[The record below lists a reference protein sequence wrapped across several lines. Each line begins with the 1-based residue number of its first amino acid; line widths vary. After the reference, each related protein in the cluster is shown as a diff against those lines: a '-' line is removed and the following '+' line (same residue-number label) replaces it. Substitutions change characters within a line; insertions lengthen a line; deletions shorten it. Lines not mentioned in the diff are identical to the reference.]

1 MFLSLFRLI
10 YGIIGGMN
18 KYMQN
23 QGLLSQAQLP
33 VQPPV
38 QLPVQPMQPLVQ
50 APVQAPVQPLGLLKQ
65 DPKQEIGQNF
75 KKQIQDHLVL
85 REGNKE
91 ESYLDSL
98 DKLTAGIG
106 HLLSPEEAKLY
117 PEGTVVPEEI
127 RNAWFEADSAKATK
141 AAYDQAQEIQAPS
154 LIPALT
160 SVNFQLGTAWTEKF
174 PTAYE
179 HLKNGNY
186 ESAIQ
191 EIENTSEGS
200 GKLSTWNK
208 QTPVRVKD
216 FVASIRELAKLKQR
230 ANQ

>member
-1 MFLSLFRLI
+1 
-10 YGIIGGMN
+10 MN
-18 KYMQN
+18 LQN
-23 QGLLSQAQLP
+23 QGLLSQAQPL

-38 QLPVQPMQPLVQ
+38 QPMQASVQ
-50 APVQAPVQPLGLLKQ
+50 SPVQAPGLLKQ
-65 DPKQEIGQNF
+65 DPNEEMRQTF
-75 KKQIQDHLVL
+75 RKKIQDHLVL

-91 ESYLDSL
+91 KSYLDSL
-98 DKLTAGIG
+98 GKLTAGIG

-117 PEGTVVPEEI
+117 PEGTVIPEEI
-127 RNAWFEADSAKATK
+127 RNNWFEADSAKATK

-200 GKLSTWNK
+200 GKLSDWNK

-230 ANQ
+230 VNQ

>member
-1 MFLSLFRLI
+1 
-10 YGIIGGMN
+10 MN
-18 KYMQN
+18 LQN
-23 QGLLSQAQLP
+23 QGLLSQAQPL

-38 QLPVQPMQPLVQ
+38 QPMQASVQ
-50 APVQAPVQPLGLLKQ
+50 SPVQAPGLLKQ
-65 DPKQEIGQNF
+65 DPNEEMRQTF
-75 KKQIQDHLVL
+75 RKKIQDHLVL

-91 ESYLDSL
+91 KSYLDSL
-98 DKLTAGIG
+98 GKLTAGIG

-127 RNAWFEADSAKATK
+127 RNNWFEADSAKATK
-141 AAYDQAQEIQAPS
+141 AAYDQAQEIQALS

-200 GKLSTWNK
+200 GKLSDWNK

-230 ANQ
+230 VNQ

>member
-1 MFLSLFRLI
+1 
-10 YGIIGGMN
+10 MN
-18 KYMQN
+18 LQN
-23 QGLLSQAQLP
+23 QGLLGQAQPL

-38 QLPVQPMQPLVQ
+38 QPMQTSVQ
-50 APVQAPVQPLGLLKQ
+50 SPVQAPGLLKQ
-65 DPKQEIGQNF
+65 DPNEEMRQTF
-75 KKQIQDHLVL
+75 RKKIQDHLVL

-91 ESYLDSL
+91 KSYLDSL
-98 DKLTAGIG
+98 GKLTAGIG

-117 PEGTVVPEEI
+117 PEGTVIPEEI
-127 RNAWFEADSAKATK
+127 RNNWFEADSAKATK
-141 AAYDQAQEIQAPS
+141 AAYDQAQEIQALS

-200 GKLSTWNK
+200 GKLSDWNK

-230 ANQ
+230 VNQ

>member
-1 MFLSLFRLI
+1 
-10 YGIIGGMN
+10 MN
-18 KYMQN
+18 LQN
-23 QGLLSQAQLP
+23 PQQGLLGQLHLNNNQAQP
-33 VQPPV
+33 PTSRYNQPIPNK
-38 QLPVQPMQPLVQ
+38 QG
-50 APVQAPVQPLGLLKQ
+50 GLLKQ
-65 DPKQEIGQNF
+65 GPEQMQQMKLQEDGQNL

-98 DKLTAGIG
+98 GILHAGIG
-106 HLLSPEEAKLY
+106 HRLSKEEQQLY
-117 PEGTVVPEEI
+117 PKGTVVPEEV
-127 RNAWFEADSAKATK
+127 RNAWFEDDSAKSTK
-141 AAYDQAQEIQAPS
+141 AAYDQAQELQAPS
-154 LIPALT
+154 LIPALA

-208 QTPVRVKD
+208 QTPVRVTD
-216 FVASIRELAKLKQR
+216 FVAAIRELAQSKQR
-230 ANQ
+230 A

>member
-1 MFLSLFRLI
+1 
-10 YGIIGGMN
+10 MN
-18 KYMQN
+18 TYMQN
-23 QGLLSQAQLP
+23 QGLLGQAQPSVQLP

-38 QLPVQPMQPLVQ
+38 QPMQAAVQ
-50 APVQAPVQPLGLLKQ
+50 APVQAPGLLKQ
-65 DPKQEIGQNF
+65 DPNEEMRQTF
-75 KKQIQDHLVL
+75 RKQIQDELVIS
-85 REGNKE
+85 EGNKE

-98 DKLTAGIG
+98 GILHAGIG
-106 HLLSPEEAKLY
+106 HKLLPEETKLY
-117 PEGTVVPEEI
+117 PKGTVVPEEV
-127 RNAWFEADSAKATK
+127 RNNWFEADSAKATK

-154 LIPALT
+154 LIPALA
-160 SVNFQLGTAWTEKF
+160 SVNFQLGTSWTEKF

-208 QTPVRVKD
+208 QTPVRVAN
-216 FVASIRELAKLKQR
+216 FVASIRKLAQLKQR
-230 ANQ
+230 VNQ

>member
-1 MFLSLFRLI
+1 
-10 YGIIGGMN
+10 MN
-18 KYMQN
+18 LQN
-23 QGLLSQAQLP
+23 QGLLSQAQPL

-38 QLPVQPMQPLVQ
+38 QPMQ
-50 APVQAPVQPLGLLKQ
+50 APVQDPVQASVQPPGLLKQ
-65 DPKQEIGQNF
+65 DPNEEMRQTF
-75 KKQIQDHLVL
+75 RKQIQDHLIL

-91 ESYLDSL
+91 KSYLDSL
-98 DKLTAGIG
+98 GKLTAGIG

-117 PEGTVVPEEI
+117 PKGTVVPEEI
-127 RNAWFEADSAKATK
+127 RNNWFEADSAKATK

-154 LIPALT
+154 LIPALV

-200 GKLSTWNK
+200 GKLSDWNK

-216 FVASIRELAKLKQR
+216 FVSSIRELAQLKQR

>member
-1 MFLSLFRLI
+1 
-10 YGIIGGMN
+10 MN
-18 KYMQN
+18 LQN
-23 QGLLSQAQLP
+23 QGLLGQAQPL
-33 VQPPV
+33 VQP
-38 QLPVQPMQPLVQ
+38 LVQPMQPPVQ
-50 APVQAPVQPLGLLKQ
+50 SPVQAPGLLKQ
-65 DPKQEIGQNF
+65 DPNEEMRQTF
-75 KKQIQDHLVL
+75 RKKIQDHLVL

-91 ESYLDSL
+91 KSYLDSL
-98 DKLTAGIG
+98 GKLTAGIG

-127 RNAWFEADSAKATK
+127 RNNWFEADSAKATK
-141 AAYDQAQEIQAPS
+141 AAYDQAQEIQALS

-200 GKLSTWNK
+200 GKLSDWNK

-230 ANQ
+230 VNQ

>member
-1 MFLSLFRLI
+1 
-10 YGIIGGMN
+10 MN
-18 KYMQN
+18 LQN
-23 QGLLSQAQLP
+23 QGLLGQAQPL

-38 QLPVQPMQPLVQ
+38 QSPVQPMQASVQ
-50 APVQAPVQPLGLLKQ
+50 SPVQAPGLLKQ
-65 DPKQEIGQNF
+65 DPNEEMRQTF

-91 ESYLDSL
+91 KSYLDSL
-98 DKLTAGIG
+98 GKLTAGIG

-117 PEGTVVPEEI
+117 PEGTVIPEEI
-127 RNAWFEADSAKATK
+127 RNNWFEADSAKATK

-200 GKLSTWNK
+200 GKLSDWNK

-230 ANQ
+230 VNQ

>member
-1 MFLSLFRLI
+1 
-10 YGIIGGMN
+10 MN
-18 KYMQN
+18 LQN
-23 QGLLSQAQLP
+23 QGLLGQAQP
-33 VQPPV
+33 FVQPPV
-38 QLPVQPMQPLVQ
+38 QPMQASVQ
-50 APVQAPVQPLGLLKQ
+50 SPVQAPGLLKQ
-65 DPKQEIGQNF
+65 DPNEEMRQTF
-75 KKQIQDHLVL
+75 RKKIQDHLVL

-91 ESYLDSL
+91 KSYLDSL
-98 DKLTAGIG
+98 GKLTAGIG

-127 RNAWFEADSAKATK
+127 RNNWFEADSAKATK

-200 GKLSTWNK
+200 GKLSNWNK

-230 ANQ
+230 VNQ

>member
-1 MFLSLFRLI
+1 
-10 YGIIGGMN
+10 MN
-18 KYMQN
+18 LPN
-23 QGLLSQAQLP
+23 QGLLNQAQPL

-38 QLPVQPMQPLVQ
+38 QPMQ
-50 APVQAPVQPLGLLKQ
+50 APVQDPVQASVQPPGLLKQ
-65 DPKQEIGQNF
+65 DPNEEMRQTF
-75 KKQIQDHLVL
+75 RKQIQDHLIL

-91 ESYLDSL
+91 KSYLDSL
-98 DKLTAGIG
+98 GKLTAGIG

-117 PEGTVVPEEI
+117 PKGTVVPEEI
-127 RNAWFEADSAKATK
+127 RNNWFEADSAKATK

-154 LIPALT
+154 LIPALV

-200 GKLSTWNK
+200 GKLSDWNK

-216 FVASIRELAKLKQR
+216 FVSSIRELAQLKQR

>member
-1 MFLSLFRLI
+1 
-10 YGIIGGMN
+10 MN
-18 KYMQN
+18 LPN
-23 QGLLSQAQLP
+23 QGLLNQAQPL

-38 QLPVQPMQPLVQ
+38 QPMQASVQ
-50 APVQAPVQPLGLLKQ
+50 VPVQASVQPPGLLKQ
-65 DPKQEIGQNF
+65 DPNEEMRQTF
-75 KKQIQDHLVL
+75 RKQIQDHLVL

-91 ESYLDSL
+91 KSYLDSL
-98 DKLTAGIG
+98 GKLTAGIG

-127 RNAWFEADSAKATK
+127 RNNWFEADSAKATK

-200 GKLSTWNK
+200 GKLSNWNK

-230 ANQ
+230 VNQ

>member
-1 MFLSLFRLI
+1 
-10 YGIIGGMN
+10 MN
-18 KYMQN
+18 LQN
-23 QGLLSQAQLP
+23 QGLLSQAQPL

-38 QLPVQPMQPLVQ
+38 QPMQASVQ
-50 APVQAPVQPLGLLKQ
+50 SPVQAPGLLKQ
-65 DPKQEIGQNF
+65 DPNEEMRQTF
-75 KKQIQDHLVL
+75 RKKIQDHLVL

-91 ESYLDSL
+91 KSYLDSL
-98 DKLTAGIG
+98 GKLTAGIG

-117 PEGTVVPEEI
+117 PEGTVIPEEI
-127 RNAWFEADSAKATK
+127 RNNWFEADSAKATK
-141 AAYDQAQEIQAPS
+141 AAYDQAQEIQALS

-200 GKLSTWNK
+200 GKLSDWNK

-230 ANQ
+230 VNQ

>member
-1 MFLSLFRLI
+1 
-10 YGIIGGMN
+10 MN
-18 KYMQN
+18 LPN
-23 QGLLSQAQLP
+23 QGLLNQAQPL

-38 QLPVQPMQPLVQ
+38 QPMQSSVQ
-50 APVQAPVQPLGLLKQ
+50 APVQAPGLLKQ
-65 DPKQEIGQNF
+65 DPNEEMRQTF
-75 KKQIQDHLVL
+75 RKQIQDHLIL

-91 ESYLDSL
+91 KSYLDSL
-98 DKLTAGIG
+98 GKLTAGIG

-117 PEGTVVPEEI
+117 PKGTVVPEEI
-127 RNAWFEADSAKATK
+127 RNNWFEADSAKATK

-154 LIPALT
+154 LIPALV

-200 GKLSTWNK
+200 GKLSDWNK

-216 FVASIRELAKLKQR
+216 FVSSIRELAQLKQR

>member
-1 MFLSLFRLI
+1 
-10 YGIIGGMN
+10 MN
-18 KYMQN
+18 LPN
-23 QGLLSQAQLP
+23 QGLLNQAQPL

-38 QLPVQPMQPLVQ
+38 QPMQ
-50 APVQAPVQPLGLLKQ
+50 APVQDPVQASVQPPGLLKQ
-65 DPKQEIGQNF
+65 DPNEEMRQTF
-75 KKQIQDHLVL
+75 RKQIQDHLIL

-91 ESYLDSL
+91 KSYLDSL
-98 DKLTAGIG
+98 GKLTAGIG

-117 PEGTVVPEEI
+117 PKGTVVPEEI
-127 RNAWFEADSAKATK
+127 RNNWFEADSAKATK

-200 GKLSTWNK
+200 GKLSDWNK

-216 FVASIRELAKLKQR
+216 FVSSIRELAQLKQR

>member
-1 MFLSLFRLI
+1 
-10 YGIIGGMN
+10 MN
-18 KYMQN
+18 LQN
-23 QGLLSQAQLP
+23 QGLLSQAQPL
-33 VQPPV
+33 VQP
-38 QLPVQPMQPLVQ
+38 PVQPMQPPVQ
-50 APVQAPVQPLGLLKQ
+50 APVQAPGLLKQ
-65 DPKQEIGQNF
+65 DPNEEMRQTF
-75 KKQIQDHLVL
+75 RKKIQDHLVL

-91 ESYLDSL
+91 KSYLDSL
-98 DKLTAGIG
+98 GKLTAGIG

-127 RNAWFEADSAKATK
+127 RNNWFEADSAKATK

-200 GKLSTWNK
+200 GKLSDWNK

-230 ANQ
+230 VNQ

>member
-23 QGLLSQAQLP
+23 QGLLSQAQPP

>member
-1 MFLSLFRLI
+1 
-10 YGIIGGMN
+10 MN
-18 KYMQN
+18 LQN
-23 QGLLSQAQLP
+23 QGLLGQAQPL

-38 QLPVQPMQPLVQ
+38 QPMQTSVQ
-50 APVQAPVQPLGLLKQ
+50 SPVQAPGLLKQ
-65 DPKQEIGQNF
+65 DPNEEMRQTF
-75 KKQIQDHLVL
+75 RKKIQDHLVL

-91 ESYLDSL
+91 KSYLDSL
-98 DKLTAGIG
+98 GKLTAGIG

-117 PEGTVVPEEI
+117 PEGTVIPEEI
-127 RNAWFEADSAKATK
+127 RNNWFEADSAKATK

-200 GKLSTWNK
+200 GKLSNWNK

-230 ANQ
+230 VNQ

>member
-1 MFLSLFRLI
+1 
-10 YGIIGGMN
+10 MN
-18 KYMQN
+18 LQN
-23 QGLLSQAQLP
+23 QGLLGQAQPL

-38 QLPVQPMQPLVQ
+38 QPMQASVQ
-50 APVQAPVQPLGLLKQ
+50 SPVQAPGLLKQ
-65 DPKQEIGQNF
+65 DPNEEMRQTF
-75 KKQIQDHLVL
+75 RKKIQDHLVL

-91 ESYLDSL
+91 KSYLDSL
-98 DKLTAGIG
+98 GKLTAGIG

-117 PEGTVVPEEI
+117 TEGTVVPEET
-127 RNAWFEADSAKATK
+127 RNNWFEADSAKATK
-141 AAYDQAQEIQAPS
+141 AAYDQAQEIQALS

-200 GKLSTWNK
+200 GKLSDWNK

-230 ANQ
+230 VNQ

>member
-1 MFLSLFRLI
+1 
-10 YGIIGGMN
+10 MN
-18 KYMQN
+18 LQN
-23 QGLLSQAQLP
+23 QGLLGQAQPL

-38 QLPVQPMQPLVQ
+38 QPMQTSVQ
-50 APVQAPVQPLGLLKQ
+50 SPVQAPGLLKQ
-65 DPKQEIGQNF
+65 DPNEEMRQTF
-75 KKQIQDHLVL
+75 RKKIQDHLVL

-91 ESYLDSL
+91 KSYLDSL
-98 DKLTAGIG
+98 GKLTAGIG

-127 RNAWFEADSAKATK
+127 RNNWFEADSAKATK

-200 GKLSTWNK
+200 GKLSDWNK

-230 ANQ
+230 VNQ

>member
-1 MFLSLFRLI
+1 
-10 YGIIGGMN
+10 
-18 KYMQN
+18 MQN
-23 QGLLSQAQLP
+23 QGLLGQAQPSVQLP

-38 QLPVQPMQPLVQ
+38 QPMQAAVQ
-50 APVQAPVQPLGLLKQ
+50 APVQAPGLLKQ
-65 DPKQEIGQNF
+65 DPNEEMRQTF
-75 KKQIQDHLVL
+75 RKQIQDHLVL

-117 PEGTVVPEEI
+117 PKGTVVPEEV

-154 LIPALT
+154 LIPALA

-208 QTPVRVKD
+208 QTPVRVAN
-216 FVASIRELAKLKQR
+216 FVASIRKLAQLKQR
-230 ANQ
+230 VNQ

>member
-1 MFLSLFRLI
+1 
-10 YGIIGGMN
+10 MN
-18 KYMQN
+18 LPN
-23 QGLLSQAQLP
+23 QGLLNQAQPL

-38 QLPVQPMQPLVQ
+38 QPMQ
-50 APVQAPVQPLGLLKQ
+50 APVQDPVQASVQPPGLLKQ
-65 DPKQEIGQNF
+65 DPNEEMRQTF
-75 KKQIQDHLVL
+75 RKQIQDHLIL

-91 ESYLDSL
+91 KSYLDSL
-98 DKLTAGIG
+98 GKLTAGIG

-117 PEGTVVPEEI
+117 PKGTVVPEEI
-127 RNAWFEADSAKATK
+127 RNNWFEADSAKATK

-160 SVNFQLGTAWTEKF
+160 SVNFQLGTSWTEKF

-200 GKLSTWNK
+200 GKLSDWNK

-216 FVASIRELAKLKQR
+216 FVSSIRKLAQLKQR

>member
-1 MFLSLFRLI
+1 
-10 YGIIGGMN
+10 MN
-18 KYMQN
+18 LQN
-23 QGLLSQAQLP
+23 QGLLGQA
-33 VQPPV
+33 QPPV
-38 QLPVQPMQPLVQ
+38 QSPVQPMQASVQ
-50 APVQAPVQPLGLLKQ
+50 SPVQAPGLLKQ
-65 DPKQEIGQNF
+65 DPNEEMRQTF

-91 ESYLDSL
+91 KSYLDSL
-98 DKLTAGIG
+98 GKLTAGIG

-127 RNAWFEADSAKATK
+127 RNNWFEADSAKATK
-141 AAYDQAQEIQAPS
+141 AAYDQAQEIQAPN

-200 GKLSTWNK
+200 GKLSDWNK

-230 ANQ
+230 VNQ

>member
-1 MFLSLFRLI
+1 
-10 YGIIGGMN
+10 MN
-18 KYMQN
+18 LPN

-38 QLPVQPMQPLVQ
+38 QPMQASVQ
-50 APVQAPVQPLGLLKQ
+50 TPVQAPGLLKQ
-65 DPKQEIGQNF
+65 DPNEEMRQTF
-75 KKQIQDHLVL
+75 RKQIQDELVIS
-85 REGNKE
+85 EGNKE

-98 DKLTAGIG
+98 GILHAGIG
-106 HLLSPEEAKLY
+106 HRLSKEEQPLY
-117 PEGTVVPEEI
+117 PEGTVVPEEV

-141 AAYDQAQEIQAPS
+141 AAYDQAQELQAPS
-154 LIPALT
+154 LIPALA

-200 GKLSTWNK
+200 GKPSKWKT
-208 QTPVRVKD
+208 QTPVRVAD
-216 FVASIRELAKLKQR
+216 FVEAIRELAQSKQR

>member
-1 MFLSLFRLI
+1 
-10 YGIIGGMN
+10 MN
-18 KYMQN
+18 LQN
-23 QGLLSQAQLP
+23 QGLLGQAQPL

-38 QLPVQPMQPLVQ
+38 QPMQTSVQ
-50 APVQAPVQPLGLLKQ
+50 SPVQAPGLLKQ
-65 DPKQEIGQNF
+65 DPNEEMRQTF
-75 KKQIQDHLVL
+75 RKKIQDHLVL

-91 ESYLDSL
+91 KSYLDSL
-98 DKLTAGIG
+98 GKLTAGIG

-117 PEGTVVPEEI
+117 PEGTVIPEEI
-127 RNAWFEADSAKATK
+127 RNNWFEADSAKATK

-200 GKLSTWNK
+200 GKLSDWNK

-230 ANQ
+230 VNQ

>member
-1 MFLSLFRLI
+1 
-10 YGIIGGMN
+10 MN
-18 KYMQN
+18 LQN
-23 QGLLSQAQLP
+23 QGLLSQAQPL

-38 QLPVQPMQPLVQ
+38 QPMQASVQ
-50 APVQAPVQPLGLLKQ
+50 SPVQAPGLLKQ
-65 DPKQEIGQNF
+65 DPNEEMRQTF
-75 KKQIQDHLVL
+75 RKKIQDHLVL

-91 ESYLDSL
+91 KSYLDSL
-98 DKLTAGIG
+98 GKLTAGIG

-117 PEGTVVPEEI
+117 PEGTVIPEEI
-127 RNAWFEADSAKATK
+127 RNNWFEADSAKATK

-200 GKLSTWNK
+200 GKLSDWNK
-208 QTPVRVKD
+208 QTPVRVAN
-216 FVASIRELAKLKQR
+216 FVASIRKLAKLKQR
-230 ANQ
+230 VNQ

>member
-1 MFLSLFRLI
+1 
-10 YGIIGGMN
+10 MN
-18 KYMQN
+18 LPN
-23 QGLLSQAQLP
+23 QGLLNQAQPL

-38 QLPVQPMQPLVQ
+38 QPMQ
-50 APVQAPVQPLGLLKQ
+50 APVQDPVQASVQPPGLLKQ
-65 DPKQEIGQNF
+65 DPNEEMRQTF
-75 KKQIQDHLVL
+75 RKQIQDHLIL

-91 ESYLDSL
+91 KSYLDSL
-98 DKLTAGIG
+98 GKLTAGIG

-117 PEGTVVPEEI
+117 PKGTVVPEEI
-127 RNAWFEADSAKATK
+127 RNNWFEADSAKATK

-160 SVNFQLGTAWTEKF
+160 SVNFQLGTSWTEKF

-200 GKLSTWNK
+200 GKLSDWNK

-216 FVASIRELAKLKQR
+216 FVSSIRELAQLKQR

>member
-1 MFLSLFRLI
+1 
-10 YGIIGGMN
+10 MN
-18 KYMQN
+18 LQN
-23 QGLLSQAQLP
+23 QGLLGQAQPL
-33 VQPPV
+33 
-38 QLPVQPMQPLVQ
+38 VQPMQPPVQ
-50 APVQAPVQPLGLLKQ
+50 SPVQAPGLLKQ
-65 DPKQEIGQNF
+65 DPNEEMRQTF
-75 KKQIQDHLVL
+75 RKKIQDHLVL

-91 ESYLDSL
+91 KSYLDSL
-98 DKLTAGIG
+98 GKLTAGIG

-117 PEGTVVPEEI
+117 PEGTVIPEEI
-127 RNAWFEADSAKATK
+127 RNNWFEADSAKATK

-200 GKLSTWNK
+200 GKLSDWNK
-208 QTPVRVKD
+208 QTPVRVAN
-216 FVASIRELAKLKQR
+216 FVASIRKLAKLKQR
-230 ANQ
+230 VNQ

>member
-1 MFLSLFRLI
+1 
-10 YGIIGGMN
+10 MN
-18 KYMQN
+18 LQN
-23 QGLLSQAQLP
+23 QGLLSQAQPL
-33 VQPPV
+33 VQP
-38 QLPVQPMQPLVQ
+38 PVQPMQPPVQ
-50 APVQAPVQPLGLLKQ
+50 APVQAPGLLKQ
-65 DPKQEIGQNF
+65 DPNEEMRQTF
-75 KKQIQDHLVL
+75 RKKIQDHLVL

-91 ESYLDSL
+91 KSYLDSL
-98 DKLTAGIG
+98 GKLTAGIG

-117 PEGTVVPEEI
+117 PEGTVIPEEI
-127 RNAWFEADSAKATK
+127 RNNWFEADSAKATK
-141 AAYDQAQEIQAPS
+141 AAYDQAQEIQALS

-200 GKLSTWNK
+200 GKLSDWNK

-230 ANQ
+230 VNQ

>member
-23 QGLLSQAQLP
+23 QGLLSQAQP
-33 VQPPV
+33 
-38 QLPVQPMQPLVQ
+38 
-50 APVQAPVQPLGLLKQ
+50 PVQAPVQPMQAPVQAPGLLKQ
-65 DPKQEIGQNF
+65 DPNEEMRQTF

-85 REGNKE
+85 REEPREKT
-91 ESYLDSL
+91 YLDSL
-98 DKLTAGIG
+98 GKLTGGIG
-106 HLLSPEEAKLY
+106 HLLLKEEQPLY
-117 PEGTVVPEEI
+117 PEGTVVPEEV

-141 AAYDQAQEIQAPS
+141 AAYDQAQELQAPS
-154 LIPALT
+154 LIPALAA
-160 SVNFQLGTAWTEKF
+160 VNFQLGTAWTEKF

-200 GKLSTWNK
+200 GKPSKWKT
-208 QTPVRVKD
+208 QTPVRVAD
-216 FVASIRELAKLKQR
+216 FVEAIRELAQSKQR
-230 ANQ
+230 A

>member
-1 MFLSLFRLI
+1 
-10 YGIIGGMN
+10 MN
-18 KYMQN
+18 LQN
-23 QGLLSQAQLP
+23 QGLLSQAQPL

-38 QLPVQPMQPLVQ
+38 QPMQASVQ
-50 APVQAPVQPLGLLKQ
+50 SPVQAPGLLKQ
-65 DPKQEIGQNF
+65 DPNEEMRQTF
-75 KKQIQDHLVL
+75 RKKIQDHLVL

-91 ESYLDSL
+91 KSYLDSL
-98 DKLTAGIG
+98 GKLTAGIG

-117 PEGTVVPEEI
+117 PEGTVIPEEI
-127 RNAWFEADSAKATK
+127 RNNWFEADSAKATK
-141 AAYDQAQEIQAPS
+141 AAYDQAQEIQALS

-200 GKLSTWNK
+200 GKLSDWNK
-208 QTPVRVKD
+208 QTPVRVAN
-216 FVASIRELAKLKQR
+216 FVASIRKLAKLKQR
-230 ANQ
+230 VNQ

>member
-1 MFLSLFRLI
+1 
-10 YGIIGGMN
+10 MN
-18 KYMQN
+18 LQN
-23 QGLLSQAQLP
+23 QGLLSQAQPL

-38 QLPVQPMQPLVQ
+38 QPMQTSVQ
-50 APVQAPVQPLGLLKQ
+50 SPVQAPGLLKQ
-65 DPKQEIGQNF
+65 DPNEEMRQTF
-75 KKQIQDHLVL
+75 RKKIQDHLVL

-91 ESYLDSL
+91 KSYLDSL
-98 DKLTAGIG
+98 GKLTAGIG

-117 PEGTVVPEEI
+117 PEGTVIPEEI
-127 RNAWFEADSAKATK
+127 RNNWFEADSAKATK
-141 AAYDQAQEIQAPS
+141 AAYDQAQEIQALS

-200 GKLSTWNK
+200 GKLSDWNK

-230 ANQ
+230 VNQ